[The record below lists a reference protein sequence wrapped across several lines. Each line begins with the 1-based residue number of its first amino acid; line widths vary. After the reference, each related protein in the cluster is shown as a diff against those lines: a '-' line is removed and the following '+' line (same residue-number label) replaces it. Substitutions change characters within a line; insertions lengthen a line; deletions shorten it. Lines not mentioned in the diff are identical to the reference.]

1 MSDEEIN
8 QTNHYIA
15 WDALAFYSKHT
26 INDLLVRHE
35 KVCLFAVTQ
44 LNHAIDNLL
53 VHLEQHIT
61 RSVFGNTG
69 ATALPRW
76 FKKSSSSKT
85 ALWPNIMENVICVVV
100 IILFC

>member
-1 MSDEEIN
+1 MKKSI
-8 QTNHYIA
+8 
-15 WDALAFYSKHT
+15 KRT
-26 INDLLVRHE
+26 ITSHGMHWLSIRNTLLMISSYAMKRF
-35 KVCLFAVTQ
+35 VCLLSLK